1 MGEILY
7 KHIVFDFDGTIADS
21 AQVAL
26 EVYNEM
32 AEEYK
37 FKQLTMEKYKN
48 LSNLTLKDRFKEIG
62 VPYYKP
68 WLILELIKKAR
79 KEYGKL
85 IDSINL
91 FDGIYAVLQE
101 LNKRGYV
108 LSIISTNSR
117 DNIKSFIK
125 DKKLDFIG
133 EVYSS
138 TGLYGKSEVL
148 KAYLKKNS
156 IKKNEIL
163 YVADELRDLKICKK
177 LDIDILSV
185 TWGFDSR
192 DLLSKYEPTYMIH
205 EVEDILKVLD

>member
-1 MGEILY
+1 MY
-7 KHIVFDFDGTIADS
+7 KHIVFDFDGTLADS
-21 AQVAL
+21 AKVAL

-37 FKQLTMEKYKN
+37 FKKLTMEQYKK
-48 LSNLTLKDRFKEIG
+48 LSSLTLKDRFKEIG

-85 IDSINL
+85 LDSISL
-91 FDGIYAVLQE
+91 FDGIHSVLQE
-101 LNKRGYV
+101 LDKRGYII
-108 LSIISTNSR
+108 SIISTNSR
-117 DNIKSFIK
+117 DDIKSFIK
-125 DKKLDFIG
+125 GKKLDFIK

-138 TGLYGKSEVL
+138 KGLYGKAEVL
-148 KAYLKKNS
+148 KSYIKKNS
-156 IKKNEIL
+156 IDKKELL

-177 LDIDILSV
+177 LNIDILSV

-205 EVEDILKVLD
+205 EVEGILNVVP

>member
-1 MGEILY
+1 MY
-7 KHIVFDFDGTIADS
+7 KHIVFDFDGTLADS
-21 AQVAL
+21 AKVAL

-37 FKQLTMEKYKN
+37 FKKLTMEQYKK
-48 LSNLTLKDRFKEIG
+48 LSSLTLKDRFKEIG

-85 IDSINL
+85 LDSISL
-91 FDGIYAVLQE
+91 FDGIHSVLQE
-101 LNKRGYV
+101 LDKRGYII
-108 LSIISTNSR
+108 SIISTNSR

-125 DKKLDFIG
+125 GKKLDFIK

-138 TGLYGKSEVL
+138 KGLYGKAEVL
-148 KAYLKKNS
+148 KSYIKKNS
-156 IKKNEIL
+156 IDKKELL

-177 LDIDILSV
+177 LNIDILSV

-205 EVEDILKVLD
+205 EVEGILNVVP

>member
-1 MGEILY
+1 LY
-7 KHIVFDFDGTIADS
+7 KHIVFDFDGTLADS
-21 AQVAL
+21 AKVAL

-37 FKQLTMEKYKN
+37 FKKLTMEQYKK
-48 LSNLTLKDRFKEIG
+48 LSSLTLKDRFKEIG

-85 IDSINL
+85 LDSISL
-91 FDGIYAVLQE
+91 FDGIHSVLQE
-101 LNKRGYV
+101 LDKRGYII
-108 LSIISTNSR
+108 SIISTNSR
-117 DNIKSFIK
+117 DDIKSFIK
-125 DKKLDFIG
+125 GKKLDFIK

-138 TGLYGKSEVL
+138 KGLYGKAEVL
-148 KAYLKKNS
+148 KSYIKKNS
-156 IKKNEIL
+156 IDKKELL

-177 LDIDILSV
+177 LNIDILSV

-205 EVEDILKVLD
+205 EVEGILNVVP

>member
-7 KHIVFDFDGTIADS
+7 KHIVFDFDGTVADS

-37 FKQLTMEKYKN
+37 FKKLTMEKYKK
-48 LSNLTLKDRFKEIG
+48 LSSLTLKDRFKEIG

-85 IDSINL
+85 LDSISL
-91 FDGIYAVLQE
+91 FDGIHAVLQE
-101 LNKRGYV
+101 LNKRGYII
-108 LSIISTNSR
+108 SIISTNSR

-125 DKKLDFIG
+125 DKKLDFIE

-138 TGLYGKSEVL
+138 TGLYGKAEVL
-148 KAYLKKNS
+148 KHYLKKNG
-156 IKKNEIL
+156 IDRNEIL

-177 LDIDILSV
+177 LNIDILSV
-185 TWGFDSR
+185 TWGFDSS
-192 DLLSKYEPTYMIH
+192 DLLSKYNPTYMIH
-205 EVEDILKVLD
+205 EVEDILKILE

>member
-1 MGEILY
+1 LY
-7 KHIVFDFDGTIADS
+7 KHIVFDFDGTLADS
-21 AQVAL
+21 AKVAL

-37 FKQLTMEKYKN
+37 FKKLTMEQYKK
-48 LSNLTLKDRFKEIG
+48 LSSLTLKDRFKEIG

-85 IDSINL
+85 LDSISL
-91 FDGIYAVLQE
+91 FDGIHSVLQE
-101 LNKRGYV
+101 LDKRGYII
-108 LSIISTNSR
+108 SIISTNSR

-125 DKKLDFIG
+125 GKKLDFIK

-138 TGLYGKSEVL
+138 KGLYGKAEVL
-148 KAYLKKNS
+148 KSYIKKNS
-156 IKKNEIL
+156 IDKKELL

-177 LDIDILSV
+177 LNIDILSV

-205 EVEDILKVLD
+205 EVEGILNVVP